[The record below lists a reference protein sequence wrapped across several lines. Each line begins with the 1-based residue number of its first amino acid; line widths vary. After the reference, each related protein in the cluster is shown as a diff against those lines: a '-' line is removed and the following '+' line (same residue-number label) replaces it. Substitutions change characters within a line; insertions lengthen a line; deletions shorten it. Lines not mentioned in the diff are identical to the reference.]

1 MPSDIQT
8 FPNVSFFVTSLA
20 RKFAPL
26 TAGASKPLIFLSA
39 ADDRV
44 PRLTSKRRQ
53 RDNASAWL
61 SGRQWDRKPDAA

>member
-26 TAGASKPLIFLSA
+26 TYSRRGPAWVLQHIRAHMWFNLAASGASDAS
-39 ADDRV
+39 DRDQ
-44 PRLTSKRRQ
+44 SDK
-53 RDNASAWL
+53 
-61 SGRQWDRKPDAA
+61 

>member
-26 TAGASKPLIFLSA
+26 TELPFL
-39 ADDRV
+39 
-44 PRLTSKRRQ
+44 
-53 RDNASAWL
+53 
-61 SGRQWDRKPDAA
+61 G

>member
-26 TAGASKPLIFLSA
+26 TVEGSK
-39 ADDRV
+39 
-44 PRLTSKRRQ
+44 
-53 RDNASAWL
+53 
-61 SGRQWDRKPDAA
+61 

>member
-26 TAGASKPLIFLSA
+26 TKFAIK
-39 ADDRV
+39 
-44 PRLTSKRRQ
+44 
-53 RDNASAWL
+53 
-61 SGRQWDRKPDAA
+61 

>member
-26 TAGASKPLIFLSA
+26 TEFRHNPLKKLDSEKTMKGNERSFTAS
-39 ADDRV
+39 RGV
-44 PRLTSKRRQ
+44 
-53 RDNASAWL
+53 
-61 SGRQWDRKPDAA
+61 